1 MKLKKKK
8 NKTEGTE
15 SKMINKNENIENII
29 LRTPQCVLIILNY
42 IYYARW
48 ATISLNNF
56 GS

>member
-29 LRTPQCVLIILNY
+29 L
-42 IYYARW
+42 
-48 ATISLNNF
+48 
-56 GS
+56 